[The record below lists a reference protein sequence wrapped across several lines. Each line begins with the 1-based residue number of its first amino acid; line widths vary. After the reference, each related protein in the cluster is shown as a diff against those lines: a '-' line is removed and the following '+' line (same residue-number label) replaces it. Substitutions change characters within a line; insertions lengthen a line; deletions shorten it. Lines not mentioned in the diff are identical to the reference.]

1 MRLLHDMFSKL
12 DIIQSSATLY
22 KLRKSDITTCNDAK
36 KRQGHGLSILRFILI
51 IVDDNES
58 LEV

>member
-22 KLRKSDITTCNDAK
+22 KLRKSDITTSNDTK
-36 KRQGHGLSILRFILI
+36 KRQGHGLSTLRFILI
-51 IVDDNES
+51 IMVDNES

>member
-22 KLRKSDITTCNDAK
+22 KLRKSDITTYNDTK
-36 KRQGHGLSILRFILI
+36 KNDEDTDCQL
-51 IVDDNES
+51 
-58 LEV
+58 

>member
-22 KLRKSDITTCNDAK
+22 KLRKSDITTSNDAK
-36 KRQGHGLSILRFILI
+36 KNDKDTDCQL
-51 IVDDNES
+51 
-58 LEV
+58 

>member
-22 KLRKSDITTCNDAK
+22 KLRKSDITTYSDTKNDEDTDC
-36 KRQGHGLSILRFILI
+36 QL
-51 IVDDNES
+51 
-58 LEV
+58 